1 MIGEFFSILIDV
13 SILINCFFA
22 FFVVFYERKNPGTI
36 WAWLMVLAFLPMCGW
51 IIYLIFGFEGRKH
64 KKFAIK
70 AVKDETIL
78 RDFMSHNPDIY
89 HKQFDLLKK
98 DNILPIPNTEY
109 LNNVVTMNMRSGVSA
124 YHTNNSVK
132 LYNEG
137 TTKFDELIKDI
148 ENAKQFI
155 HMQYYI
161 VRDDELGRRIID
173 ALAKKAAE
181 GVEVKFLYDG
191 IGNVFNSPSFNK
203 PLIKAGGEVQL
214 FLPPR
219 WIRINY
225 RNHRKLAI
233 IDGRIG
239 YIGGLNIGD
248 EYLGKVKRFGF
259 WRDTHIRVV
268 GDCVHDME
276 LRFAMDWNYTK
287 GSKLEFLDK
296 YYPRIEKQE
305 NPVAMQILS
314 SGPDTRWNNVQY
326 GYFKMIT
333 EADKNIYIATPYF
346 VPDDSILEALK
357 TAALSGVDVRIIIPA
372 QPDHLFVYWAS
383 LSYLGELLDA
393 GVKCYEYTKG
403 FIHSKVISMDGMISS
418 IGTANMD
425 IRSFK
430 LNFEVNAFIYNEDV
444 TGQVDKQFAIDFADC
459 REITKEIYDSMGR
472 LTRIREA
479 FSRLI
484 SPLL

>member
-1 MIGEFFSILIDV
+1 MISDFFEILIDV
-13 SILINCFFA
+13 CIIINCFFA

-36 WAWLMVLAFLPMCGW
+36 WAWLMVLAIFPVFGW
-51 IIYLIFGFEGRKH
+51 VLYLIFGFEGRKH
-64 KKFAIK
+64 IKFAKK
-70 AVKDETIL
+70 AVSDEKMVYGI
-78 RDFMSHNPDIY
+78 MQKNPELF
-89 HKQFDLLKK
+89 HKQFDVLKK
-98 DNILPIPNTEY
+98 DNILPIPNTKY
-109 LNNVVTMNMRSGVSA
+109 LNNVVIMNMRSAASV
-124 YHTNNSVK
+124 YHTNNSLT

-137 TTKFDELIKDI
+137 ESKFKALLKDI
-148 ENAKQFI
+148 GEAESFI
-155 HMQYYI
+155 HLQYYI
-161 VRDDELGRRIID
+161 VRDDELGRAIIN
-173 ALAKKAAE
+173 ALAEKAKQ

-191 IGNVFNSPSFNK
+191 VGNVFNSPNFNK
-203 PLIKAGGEVQL
+203 PLKQAGGEVQL

-233 IDGRIG
+233 IDGKIG

-248 EYLGKVKRFGF
+248 EYVSRVKRFGF
-259 WRDTHIRVV
+259 WRDTHIRVE
-268 GDCVHDME
+268 GDCVRDME

-287 GSKLEFLDK
+287 GSKLYPGDK
-296 YYPRIEKQE
+296 YFPPVSKQD
-305 NPVAMQILS
+305 NPVAMQIIS

-346 VPDDSILEALK
+346 VPDDSVLEALK
-357 TAALSGVDVRIIIPA
+357 TSALSGVDVRIIIPA
-372 QPDHLFVYWAS
+372 KPDHPFVYWGS

-393 GVKCYEYTKG
+393 GVRCYEYTKG

-430 LNFEVNAFIYNEDV
+430 LNFEINAFIYNEQV
-444 TGQVDKQFAIDFADC
+444 TAQVDKQFEIDFKDC
-459 REITKEIYDSMGR
+459 REITKEIYESRSR
-472 LTRIREA
+472 LTRVREA